1 MDVIKLQWSYQ
12 YFTLNQMNHL
22 ISVDDL
28 KKTIQ
33 FLETLSSIFVS
44 WHSAPAA
51 AVLIRTF
58 KSSQMNSCQ
67 FFQLL
72 QSVHTSSSERRPIM
86 HSVWSLS
93 LLYLVGV
100 RPVLVLGPVR
110 GVGEG
115 LVAAFVLADVGFLP
129 GVRAQ
134 MGLQV
139 LQAGVGLGAALEL
152 QRRSLER
159 KFMTGKSFACLIV
172 VDFLCFP
179 LKTTRSWD
187 NQRKHRRSNC
197 SPICSPTCSLFTRQL
212 PFKLFR
218 LFSCRTVKYSVFQNI
233 WGRFSLYLPR

>member
-1 MDVIKLQWSYQ
+1 
-12 YFTLNQMNHL
+12 
-22 ISVDDL
+22 
-28 KKTIQ
+28 
-33 FLETLSSIFVS
+33 
-44 WHSAPAA
+44 
-51 AVLIRTF
+51 
-58 KSSQMNSCQ
+58 MNSCQ
-67 FFQLL
+67 FLL
-72 QSVHTSSSERRPIM
+72 QWVHTSSSESRPIM

-134 MGLQV
+134 VGLQV

-179 LKTTRSWD
+179 LETTSSWD
-187 NQRKHRRSNC
+187 NQRKHQ
-197 SPICSPTCSLFTRQL
+197 TAHQFVHQHA
-212 PFKLFR
+212 PFLSDNYLLNYLDYFPAELLNI
-218 LFSCRTVKYSVFQNI
+218 LFSRISEGDSAFI
-233 WGRFSLYLPR
+233 YLVRILNNHSGAQIRLCS